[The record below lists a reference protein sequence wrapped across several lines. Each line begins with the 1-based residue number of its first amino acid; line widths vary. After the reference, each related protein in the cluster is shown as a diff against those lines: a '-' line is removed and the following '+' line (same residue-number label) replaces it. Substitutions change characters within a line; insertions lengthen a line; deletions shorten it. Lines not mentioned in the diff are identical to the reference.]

1 MRRGVKLL
9 KYAIEYGN
17 ESEIIFSYLNQLGMM
32 EKTVIAVVISK
43 KKQPCFQRDVF
54 NLIITLLY

>member
-1 MRRGVKLL
+1 MKLL

-43 KKQPCFQRDVF
+43 KKQPCFQRDVI